1 MEILQIIGVLLL
13 VVVGIAL
20 FVGACLVACRATAA
34 MFPLD
39 ERYSDL
45 VERSLPVRG
54 RWLRMALRALIFPL
68 NLVLCW
74 YIAAIFFMIIAQ
86 CVMAVGMAISA
97 PWR

>member
-1 MEILQIIGVLLL
+1 MEILRAAGILLL
-13 VVVGIAL
+13 VVLGIAL

-54 RWLRMALRALIFPL
+54 RWLRLALRAMVFPL

-74 YIAAIFFMIIAQ
+74 YIAMIFFMIVAQ
-86 CVMAVGMAISA
+86 CLMVVGMAIST
-97 PWR
+97 R